1 VRRRR
6 DTGPRGFQ
14 PTICIGADHLIGRW
28 LIDSRTCSTPTH
40 APSIQFKA
48 TVGFDAFVISALL
61 SPPDPNLAAQ
71 LRFDRSKVWRHV
83 SWD

>member
-1 VRRRR
+1 VTRAT
-6 DTGPRGFQ
+6 DLGLP
-14 PTICIGADHLIGRW
+14 A
-28 LIDSRTCSTPTH
+28 SAPTH

-71 LRFDRSKVWRHV
+71 LRFDAPRYGAMSVGIKWGGSILRMNFR
-83 SWD
+83 D